1 MTKARNVRPHRGSVA
16 IMNDQPST
24 TGGTLK
30 DDSAPDGWDE
40 FGDDRNWDWNFG
52 DEKSDQ

>member
-1 MTKARNVRPHRGSVA
+1 
-16 IMNDQPST
+16 MNDQPST

-30 DDSAPDGWDE
+30 DDSAPDEWDE